1 MKAEGG
7 GEVWN
12 GSGGAGD
19 EGGGHIFQ
27 LTRLQQHANSDTSFS
42 RQVADCKHP
51 VPDANPCTATTKTKT
66 KTTTTTVGCG
76 GHRRRRHAP
85 LHIRAFLFRP
95 FTYSSILSSAMQNDT
110 HKFNR

>member
-12 GSGGAGD
+12 GSGGGGD

-42 RQVADCKHP
+42 RYGIAHRSRPSYVYAGSIV
-51 VPDANPCTATTKTKT
+51 VPQTKAGHKCS
-66 KTTTTTVGCG
+66 KIEPG
-76 GHRRRRHAP
+76 GEA
-85 LHIRAFLFRP
+85 
-95 FTYSSILSSAMQNDT
+95 SSS
-110 HKFNR
+110 

>member
-42 RQVADCKHP
+42 RLEECSCRSADGGRGRGVAWWRVKMAAWMRVH
-51 VPDANPCTATTKTKT
+51 V
-66 KTTTTTVGCG
+66 
-76 GHRRRRHAP
+76 RRNHA
-85 LHIRAFLFRP
+85 
-95 FTYSSILSSAMQNDT
+95 
-110 HKFNR
+110 

>member
-12 GSGGAGD
+12 GSGGGGD

-42 RQVADCKHP
+42 REQNSIERRYAIAHRSRPSCVYAGSIV
-51 VPDANPCTATTKTKT
+51 VPQTKAGHKCS
-66 KTTTTTVGCG
+66 KIEPG
-76 GHRRRRHAP
+76 GEA
-85 LHIRAFLFRP
+85 
-95 FTYSSILSSAMQNDT
+95 SSS
-110 HKFNR
+110 